1 MTIHFCQ
8 SNKRK
13 AEVAELIL
21 NSKEPLRVEIEEG
34 DQRTIQQNARHF
46 GMLQGA
52 TQWLRNEGIFDGDV
66 YALHTYCKRQILGT
80 KAVTLGEEVFY
91 LDAKSHKMT
100 KKQFKLFD
108 EKLEPFLINDLGVP
122 YEYLDHH
129 AQAGGL

>member
-1 MTIHFCQ
+1 MTIHFVTNHRQ
-8 SNKRK
+8 KS
-13 AEVAELIL
+13 ALVEQIL
-21 NSKEPLRVEIEEG
+21 ESDKPLRVEIEEG

-80 KAVTLGEEVFY
+80 KAVTIGNEVFY

-100 KKQFKLFD
+100 RKQFKLFD
-108 EKLEPFLINDLGVP
+108 EKLEPFLLQELNVP
-122 YEYLDHH
+122 FEYLLPP
-129 AQAGGL
+129 GGNW